1 MWRFKTWSEE
11 TNMASITCTS
21 EAKYNMRKR
30 VREVWANAN
39 TVGGNLG
46 IGWEKC
52 EFSSQNFSW
61 FFFLYVGVLSRR
73 LHQERRVFAKRQ
85 TLYTGNS
92 EAFWKNTF
100 CSVKEISRCWICSA
114 VSIQKE
120 LLYCAGGEL
129 ILRKLPRT
137 ELKFIAHGR
146 WSDSIVIAKSKLVP
160 SIWTEPH

>member
-1 MWRFKTWSEE
+1 MWRFRTWSEE

-61 FFFLYVGVLSRR
+61 FFFFNMLVYWAGGCIRRGEFLLKDKLYTQGIVKHFGRTRFVLWKKYHDVGSAVLSPFRR
-73 LHQERRVFAKRQ
+73 NFCTVLEENWFSESCQEQ
-85 TLYTGNS
+85 NS
-92 EAFWKNTF
+92 N
-100 CSVKEISRCWICSA
+100 
-114 VSIQKE
+114 
-120 LLYCAGGEL
+120 L
-129 ILRKLPRT
+129 
-137 ELKFIAHGR
+137 
-146 WSDSIVIAKSKLVP
+146 
-160 SIWTEPH
+160 